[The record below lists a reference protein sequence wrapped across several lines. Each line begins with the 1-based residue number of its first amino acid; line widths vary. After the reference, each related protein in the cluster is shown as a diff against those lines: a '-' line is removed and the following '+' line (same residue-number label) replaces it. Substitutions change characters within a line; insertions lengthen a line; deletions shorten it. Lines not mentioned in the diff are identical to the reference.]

1 MAALSSIASR
11 RLAIR
16 TATLASL
23 AVACAAQGGETV
35 REPILAGSWYPGEAG
50 ELRTTVEEFLADG
63 GAPDERTI
71 ALIAPHA
78 GYVYSGA
85 TAGKAFAAVRG
96 RAAERVILLGPSHR
110 AAFNGGALSSQDA
123 WRTPLGEVPLDR
135 EAIGALQTH
144 RGFRVN
150 DAAHGREHS
159 LEIEIPFLQVALRP
173 GWKLVP
179 IMVGQLDDETVGELA
194 EGIAPLL
201 GSGTLVVVSSDFTH
215 FGQDYGYVPFRDSVA
230 TRIRNLDEEGI
241 AAIRRMSSEQFE
253 DFRERTGA
261 TICGADPIRVLL
273 TLMAGRAQEVVQR
286 GYDQSGAM
294 VGSYTNSVS
303 YAALTFAPATSG
315 VAEGAGA
322 DGVAAAGAKRVGPH
336 RPLDTDEQEALLAL
350 ARNAIRAAVRGAS
363 APPDRVPDSFAPD
376 SPLRQER
383 GVFVTLTE
391 GGDLRGCIGSIIGN
405 EPLYAGVRR
414 QAVHAAQEDP
424 RFSPVSPGELE
435 RIHIEIS
442 VLTPPVP
449 VAGPQEIVVGRHG
462 VLIEKR
468 DRRAVFLPQ
477 VAPEQG
483 WDREEM
489 LRALCRKAGLAADD
503 WKSGMTFEV
512 FEAQVFEEK
521 E

>member
-1 MAALSSIASR
+1 M
-11 RLAIR
+11 
-16 TATLASL
+16 
-23 AVACAAQGGETV
+23 
-35 REPILAGSWYPGEAG
+35 
-50 ELRTTVEEFLADG
+50 
-63 GAPDERTI
+63 
-71 ALIAPHA
+71 
-78 GYVYSGA
+78 
-85 TAGKAFAAVRG
+85 
-96 RAAERVILLGPSHR
+96 
-110 AAFNGGALSSQDA
+110 
-123 WRTPLGEVPLDR
+123 
-135 EAIGALQTH
+135 
-144 RGFRVN
+144 
-150 DAAHGREHS
+150 
-159 LEIEIPFLQVALRP
+159 
-173 GWKLVP
+173 
-179 IMVGQLDDETVGELA
+179 
-194 EGIAPLL
+194 
-201 GSGTLVVVSSDFTH
+201 
-215 FGQDYGYVPFRDSVA
+215 
-230 TRIRNLDEEGI
+230 
-241 AAIRRMSSEQFE
+241 QFE

-315 VAEGAGA
+315 VAENTASE
-322 DGVAAAGAKRVGPH
+322 GAKRTILH

-391 GGDLRGCIGSIIGN
+391 DGDLRGCIGSIIGN